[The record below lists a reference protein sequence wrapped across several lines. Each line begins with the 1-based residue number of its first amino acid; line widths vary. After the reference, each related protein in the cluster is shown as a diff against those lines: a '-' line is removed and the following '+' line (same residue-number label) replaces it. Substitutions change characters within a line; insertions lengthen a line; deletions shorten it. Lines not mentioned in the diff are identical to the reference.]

1 MITLL
6 ILTVGAALVVVAI
19 YARWVDRRA
28 RRDRAKFRHIVGAKA
43 WWGQR

>member
-19 YARWVDRRA
+19 YARWIDRRA
-28 RRDRAKFRHIVGAKA
+28 RRTRKHFQHVTGAKP